1 MHGPTAC
8 ELAGR
13 AEEGPWLRQ
22 MREGYAGQTDPKSCP
37 VGGLWTACH
46 ARSADLDQTGSP
58 ACVAA

>member
-1 MHGPTAC
+1 
-8 ELAGR
+8 
-13 AEEGPWLRQ
+13 LRQ
-22 MREGYAGQTDPKSCP
+22 MREGYAGQTDPKSCL